1 MSKNIVI
8 IGGGIA
14 AISAIKAIRETDS
27 ESEIFLFSNEKVY
40 PYIRI
45 RLSKG
50 IVENLDE
57 NKILIQ
63 KREWYEQNKVN
74 ISLDK
79 KVTALDEN
87 SKEVVLEDGSK
98 IKYDKL
104 LIATGSSNRVPPI
117 EGINKKN
124 IFSLRT
130 FDDAVKMRSK
140 IEESKKVVIIGGGVL
155 GLEMALM
162 LHEDGKK
169 VVVLE
174 VLPRL
179 MPNQLDDNASA
190 ILKEKVEAH
199 GIDVITSSVIKEIT
213 GDEKVQGVLLEDR
226 EEIKCDM
233 VIFSTGI
240 MPNIDILKGSNIQ
253 CNRGVLVNNKME
265 TNVADIYAAGD
276 VAELNSQ
283 IPGLWNIATSQGQVA
298 GYNIVGKEAI
308 YQNITPVTSLNGL
321 DIALFSVG
329 IVDESKSSMA
339 LVDENKITKEYK
351 KIFIKDSFIVG
362 AIVIGDIKKSPLL
375 KGAIEKRISLEDVD
389 FSAITVDEL
398 FLKLKK

>member
-1 MSKNIVI
+1 MSKRIVI

-14 AISAIKAIRETDS
+14 AISAIKAIRETDL
-27 ESEIFLFSNEKVY
+27 EAEIFLYSNETVY

-50 IVENLDE
+50 MVENLDE

-74 ISLDK
+74 IFVDK
-79 KVTALDEN
+79 KVASVNEN
-87 SKEVVLEDGSK
+87 FKEIQLEDGSK
-98 IKYDKL
+98 INYDKL

-117 EGINKKN
+117 VGINKQAV
-124 IFSLRT
+124 FSLRT

-140 IEESKKVVIIGGGVL
+140 LSESEKVVIIGGGVL

-169 VVVLE
+169 IVVLE

-179 MPNQLDDNASA
+179 MPNQLDDTASA

-199 GIDVITSSVIKEIT
+199 GIEVITSSVIKEIT
-213 GDEKVQGVLLEDR
+213 GDEKVQGVLIEGK

-233 VIFSTGI
+233 VIYSTGI
-240 MPNIDILKGSNIQ
+240 MPNIDIFKGGNVQS
-253 CNRGVLVNNKME
+253 NRGILVNNRME
-265 TNVADIYAAGD
+265 TNLEDIYAAGD
-276 VAELNSQ
+276 VAELNNQ
-283 IPGLWNIATSQGQVA
+283 ILGLWNIATSQGQVA
-298 GYNIVGKEAI
+298 GYNIVGKEAV
-308 YQNITPVTSLNGL
+308 YDNITPVTALNAL
-321 DIALFSVG
+321 DISLFSVG
-329 IVDESKSSMA
+329 RIDSEKASMV
-339 LVDENKITKEYK
+339 LVDEDKVTKQYK
-351 KIFIKDSFIVG
+351 KIFIQDNFIVG
-362 AIVIGDIKKSPLL
+362 AIVVGDIKKSPLL
-375 KGAIEKRISLEDVD
+375 KGAIEKKTSLEDVD
-389 FSAITVDEL
+389 FSTITVDEL